1 MDIGAIVSRARKAAA
16 DNTPTILTA
25 IGVTGTIATAILA
38 SKASFKAAEV
48 LAERR
53 KADKVFEDN
62 EILSPEEVEKLA
74 SKKVEIG
81 LVWKYY
87 IPAVTTGAVTVAC
100 IVTANHVSN
109 RRAAALATAYSI
121 SQEAFREYKGKVVE
135 KIGEKK
141 EQAVRDEITQDRV
154 NANPPG
160 NIILV
165 GDEVV
170 CLDRYS
176 GRYFKSNHAA
186 IREAVTDINW
196 KLIHENYASLTDFW
210 DKLGL
215 PSTTDSDEVGWT
227 IEDGKFDVQLSGAIS
242 EDGKP
247 VLAIEF
253 RTMPVRSYYKN
264 H

>member
-25 IGVTGTIATAILA
+25 IGVTGTIATAIFA
-38 SKASFKAAEV
+38 ARGSFKAAEV
-48 LAERR
+48 LRTIEESEEAVLGE
-53 KADKVFEDN
+53 N
-62 EILSPEEVEKLA
+62 EPIEAKEKSFLT
-74 SKKVEIG
+74 
-81 LVWKYY
+81 WKLY

-210 DKLGL
+210 DKIGL

>member
-38 SKASFKAAEV
+38 SKASFKAADV
-48 LAERR
+48 LLDVEAGLKDQE
-53 KADKVFEDN
+53 AYGD
-62 EILSPEEVEKLA
+62 EVEKKDFDFRCKL
-74 SKKVEIG
+74 ENT
-81 LVWKYY
+81 WKLY

>member
-25 IGVTGTIATAILA
+25 IGVTGTIATAVFA
-38 SKASFKAAEV
+38 AKASFKAAEV
-48 LAERR
+48 LREAE
-53 KADKVFEDN
+53 
-62 EILSPEEVEKLA
+62 EKPLFDP
-74 SKKVEIG
+74 EIG
-81 LVWKYY
+81 EDKGPLTGKEIFDLTWKLYV
-87 IPAVTTGAVTVAC
+87 PAVTTGAVTVAC
-100 IVTANHVSN
+100 IITANRVSN

-121 SQEAFREYKGKVVE
+121 SQEAFREYKDKVFE

-141 EQAVRDEITQDRV
+141 EQAIRDEITQDRV

-160 NIILV
+160 TIVLV

-170 CLDRYS
+170 CHDRYS
-176 GRYFKSNHAA
+176 GRYFKSNYAE
-186 IREAVTDINW
+186 IRDAVSDINW
-196 KLIHENYASLTDFW
+196 QLVNDNYASLTDFW
-210 DKLGL
+210 DKIGL
-215 PSTTDSDEVGWT
+215 PSTSDSDEVGWNM
-227 IEDGKFDVQLSGAIS
+227 EGGKFDVQFSGAMS

-264 H
+264 R